1 MHIYD
6 IQYVT
11 QVTAG
16 LPKGEEVGE
25 KLSGCLRIHV
35 NMLLLLTEEKLE
47 GCQMRSFKKEHHT
60 NMTSG

>member
-1 MHIYD
+1 MHIYN

-25 KLSGCLRIHV
+25 KLSGCLRRHL
-35 NMLLLLTEEKLE
+35 NMLLLTEEKLE
-47 GCQMRSFKKEHHT
+47 GCQM
-60 NMTSG
+60 

>member
-6 IQYVT
+6 IQRVT

-16 LPKGEEVGE
+16 FPKGEEVGE
-25 KLSGCLRIHV
+25 KLSGCLRRHV
-35 NMLLLLTEEKLE
+35 NMLLLTEGQLE